1 MNSNSSF
8 LDKFKG
14 RTNNIGKDGLKGLL
28 NPNQTIEEKP
38 VLKEK
43 IVPSKVQLKP
53 LFEKT
58 PQSRKF
64 SVPQRLVHSS
74 QSKKIKK
81 NEETPNVA
89 LTNNNFNSFNPYI
102 QYNQYNPYIIHPN
115 NQFIHANFPSPVYY
129 HSLIPNHNTNNMIY
143 NPYLTDMM
151 NLNLNNNKSSPV
163 TQQLGNTNILQSQ
176 LAQQPH
182 NFNENFINMS
192 TLTKNDLS
200 KHINNNHSKDI
211 KEIKENEPN
220 VNIKEDEN
228 RSKSVNTSKIN
239 YKPYTLKDYKD
250 LIPTMGRINKGGL
263 GANIGGEDWE
273 KRQDRIRKMKDFQIE
288 VKQKN
293 YGLFKTEEKEKE
305 KGKEKDKSKR
315 VLALEYCKYRLP
327 KINSNNSITNI
338 GQAVSALNE
347 NEKEEI
353 EKRREK
359 RMKSE
364 NIEKSHSQ
372 MNHYIEST
380 GCIGN
385 ISNIK
390 YIEEKDKDE
399 QSLYNLNIHIKDD
412 ISKLE
417 DLSPIEEKNNEKTKE
432 IIRMNEEEMD
442 EELINLQKKRVE
454 LMNKVEKIKESIIK

>member
-1 MNSNSSF
+1 MNNNSSF

-38 VLKEK
+38 ILKEK
-43 IVPSKVQLKP
+43 VLSNKVQLKP

-64 SVPQRLVHSS
+64 SVPHRLAHSS

-81 NEETPNVA
+81 QEETPTVA

-102 QYNQYNPYIIHPN
+102 QYNQYNPYILHPN

-129 HSLIPNHNTNNMIY
+129 HSLIPSHNTNNIVY
-143 NPYLTDMM
+143 NPYMTDMI
-151 NLNLNNNKSSPV
+151 NLNLTNNQSSPV
-163 TQQLGNTNILQSQ
+163 TQQQGNTQILQSHF
-176 LAQQPH
+176 AHQP
-182 NFNENFINMS
+182 NNLNENFINMS

-200 KHINNNHSKDI
+200 KHINNYNSKDI
-211 KEIKENEPN
+211 KDNEPN
-220 VNIKEDEN
+220 VNSKEDEN

-288 VKQKN
+288 VKQKH
-293 YGLFKTEEKEKE
+293 YGLFKTEEKGKEKE
-305 KGKEKDKSKR
+305 KDKDKSKR
-315 VLALEYCKYRLP
+315 LLALEYCKYRLP
-327 KINSNNSITNI
+327 KISSNNSITSI
-338 GQAVSALNE
+338 GQAVSAVNE
-347 NEKEEI
+347 NEKEEKS

-359 RMKSE
+359 RIKSE
-364 NIEKSHSQ
+364 KIDKSHSQ
-372 MNHYIEST
+372 INNYIEST

-399 QSLYNLNIHIKDD
+399 QSFYNLNIHIKDD

-417 DLSPIEEKNNEKTKE
+417 DLSPTEEKNSEKTKE
-432 IIRMNEEEMD
+432 IIKMNEEEMD
-442 EELINLQKKRVE
+442 EELVNLQKKRVE